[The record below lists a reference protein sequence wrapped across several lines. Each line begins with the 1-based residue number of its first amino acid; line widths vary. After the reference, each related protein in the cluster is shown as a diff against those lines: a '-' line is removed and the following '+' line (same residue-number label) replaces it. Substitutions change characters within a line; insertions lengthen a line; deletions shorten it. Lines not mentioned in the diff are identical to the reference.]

1 VVRKPKEVK
10 VKAGKDVV
18 KDKAGK
24 DAARSKK
31 LEKDKT
37 KNRNHGGKNVERAKA
52 GMDAAKAMERK
63 RKEAAA

>member
-52 GMDAAKAMERK
+52 G
-63 RKEAAA
+63 

>member
-1 VVRKPKEVK
+1 
-10 VKAGKDVV
+10 VV

-52 GMDAAKAMERK
+52 GKDAAKAMERK